1 MCPKSPPHPARH
13 GEGMRP
19 SSRRKA
25 STESLLR
32 VLHGQGAQETALRLP
47 PEKASRWDLH
57 RDGRIGIGIGLHSQ
71 NTSRLRKR
79 DSFLGIRCGLH
90 RIEDEG

>member
-1 MCPKSPPHPARH
+1 MSSKSPLHPTRY

-25 STESLLR
+25 SMQSLLR
-32 VLHGQGAQETALRLP
+32 VLHSQGAQETGLGLL
-47 PEKASRWDLH
+47 PEKASRWELH
-57 RDGRIGIGIGLHSQ
+57 RDGCIGIGLNSQ

-79 DSFLGIRCGLH
+79 DSFLGIRRGLH
-90 RIEDEG
+90 RIEDMG